1 MASSAPAVARSIA
14 EVTRESIRVEKLRG
28 RVQTVFPIHAC
39 MTPTANNS
47 ETQDYG
53 TVGSDGP
60 IEGATKVFQ
69 VTLRDLSL
77 PGNSGTNGNLHHR
90 IDAYFYDKWADDHH
104 SGIGPGD
111 DIEVSGPSARLV
123 HPDPSASDNGDH
135 PFCLVFHTG
144 RDDSLLALGA
154 VAADHLAGVAGGSG
168 GRSDE
173 ADDVVSCKVV
183 RKAAQP
189 GAGSRGGAAPTGRG
203 GGGGRAKASYAYTT
217 LESIR
222 VQEEKTNVYGVVCS
236 FTHRHQSRGRDMTNS
251 VSLLDESCPQ
261 SDGAVPCNFF
271 SSTLKGLPAPLM
283 VGDIVRL
290 HRAKVQEYRGRPQ
303 LLAAGGAAW
312 LVIRKKKAMR
322 ETYQKCPIG
331 GISSA
336 SGDGDGGVDDED
348 PDPDDDSPP
357 SGPDAGGGEAD
368 AVLPA
373 TDWEVQSSSA
383 NYTLSQVDQDRCIA
397 LSDWLATKS
406 PHLWLKSSS
415 EVKVWVQD
423 IFRRP
428 QSGDVISKLEVD
440 LVCCLTSKHEK
451 AEGGAGSLSE
461 VYVADGTGFASS
473 MPGKEWDD
481 RRDAA
486 LLKGVRTAL
495 GKPGWSPG
503 NPRPPPI
510 PAHLKVEVT
519 ENKREW
525 EALALSPGMW
535 VRLRR
540 LTIVKNR
547 ATGNMS
553 AKMIDKGSSVN
564 PLHPSMVE
572 VQHIAMS
579 YATHC
584 ASASSSSSTSGSEGR
599 TGSGGETNTG
609 GSTGSGARKAPSPVC
624 PPPRSAPAP
633 ATATAGICSRQ
644 MPPPRGNG
652 AVSGNGGSMEPPIP
666 ASLGKGLSTNG
677 DPGVSSSSAAA
688 SGPSSG
694 CDNRG
699 RATSSSRV
707 TGCERRSPPSSLTAA
722 AAAGAAPRKVPTSS
736 AQQPAPL
743 LRRQHPGPPFRPA
756 GSRGKR
762 PFFDRG
768 GASKDVLGTSNA
780 RMGVGGEGAEVGG
793 HISARGTKR
802 ALPLSEDRTET
813 RSGAERRP
821 EAPEGKRM
829 SNLEVVRSTAA
840 PNVFDTRARIVSHW
854 PTKVEDFVR
863 HGPEPDNNRLH
874 FLFTLRLEDDYGV
887 VDAIAS
893 GPDAS
898 LLLPGSPSPAEFY
911 TSLEV
916 RSRVERVLTRLESTS
931 TGKARGGVV
940 ELRLRSYLAP
950 LVEIR
955 HRGDKCKRYSII
967 APSCLEDQG

>member
-1 MASSAPAVARSIA
+1 MASSTPTVARSIA

-60 IEGATKVFQ
+60 IEGATKRSASILARDSVASAKVFQ

-77 PGNSGTNGNLHHR
+77 PGNSGANGNLHHR

-111 DIEVSGPSARLV
+111 DIEVSGPAARLV

-217 LESIR
+217 LDSIR

-236 FTHRHQSRGRDMTNS
+236 FTHRHQSRGRDLTNS

-261 SDGAVPCNFF
+261 SDDAVPCNFF

-331 GISSA
+331 GISPA

-519 ENKREW
+519 ENKRE
-525 EALALSPGMW
+525 
-535 VRLRR
+535 
-540 LTIVKNR
+540 
-547 ATGNMS
+547 
-553 AKMIDKGSSVN
+553 
-564 PLHPSMVE
+564 
-572 VQHIAMS
+572 
-579 YATHC
+579 
-584 ASASSSSSTSGSEGR
+584 
-599 TGSGGETNTG
+599 
-609 GSTGSGARKAPSPVC
+609 
-624 PPPRSAPAP
+624 
-633 ATATAGICSRQ
+633 
-644 MPPPRGNG
+644 
-652 AVSGNGGSMEPPIP
+652 
-666 ASLGKGLSTNG
+666 
-677 DPGVSSSSAAA
+677 
-688 SGPSSG
+688 
-694 CDNRG
+694 
-699 RATSSSRV
+699 
-707 TGCERRSPPSSLTAA
+707 
-722 AAAGAAPRKVPTSS
+722 
-736 AQQPAPL
+736 
-743 LRRQHPGPPFRPA
+743 
-756 GSRGKR
+756 
-762 PFFDRG
+762 
-768 GASKDVLGTSNA
+768 
-780 RMGVGGEGAEVGG
+780 
-793 HISARGTKR
+793 
-802 ALPLSEDRTET
+802 
-813 RSGAERRP
+813 
-821 EAPEGKRM
+821 
-829 SNLEVVRSTAA
+829 
-840 PNVFDTRARIVSHW
+840 
-854 PTKVEDFVR
+854 VEDFVR
-863 HGPEPDNNRLH
+863 HGPESDNYRLH